1 MPTAFVTE
9 GAKYIRVTGFKSALS
24 RQADVG
30 AKNNNNKVDTMYV
43 HQAVW
48 TDKKKT
54 TKKQYIL
61 FRESTVLSF

>member
-1 MPTAFVTE
+1 MPIAFVTE

-30 AKNNNNKVDTMYV
+30 AKINNNKRVDTMYV

-48 TDKKKT
+48 TDKKNNKKT
-54 TKKQYIL
+54 IHTI
-61 FRESTVLSF
+61 